1 MIQKLMGKKFFYV
14 NEKFMKRLCKQGK
27 KSYQN
32 YFTITMGQLQ
42 DSITARGLLPRKNF
56 ESGD

>member
-1 MIQKLMGKKFFYV
+1 MGKKFFYE
-14 NEKFMKRLCKQGK
+14 NEKFTKRLYKQDK
-27 KSYQN
+27 LSYQN
-32 YFTITMGQLQ
+32 YFTITTGQLQ